1 MKIFRIIIITTLFI
15 QYSLCCKANSLDI
28 SFHTLS
34 PSGGFYYDGILD
46 LLHDDVG
53 YIWIVMPNEI
63 FRFDGQRHKRYS
75 SKFYYQDT
83 AEPICFSAI
92 EKDDQG
98 RIYVATTKGIFVYDR
113 ELDVFGSLLPGCWTG
128 VKKDL
133 DGKLWFY
140 NDLLVGFWEEERG
153 IFTEV
158 AASFGGFT
166 EKRFHA
172 NEAGV
177 LIGTKKGEI
186 YSIASDA
193 HEVELYFKF
202 PEDYSISGIASND
215 STVWVL
221 TENQGLFVIDSQSK
235 VIVKKY
241 TFFAAQKA
249 ELIPAKVLYLKDEYA
264 WVGTLRGLHVINM
277 QDDSHVTY
285 LKHNNS
291 GLPSSSIWTIYE
303 DERHNLLIGTYAG
316 GLCYVDFKG
325 GDRFQSYFYDT
336 TELINNLVSCFAEDD
351 EYLWIGTEGGGV
363 NRLNKKT
370 GELKSYTHMFN
381 RPSLSFDNVK
391 SLAFDAAGRLWI
403 GMYRAGL
410 DCFDVQKGTFHNF
423 RLDQQSDVKKIVL
436 EADSGLWCANQSNQY
451 VSFVSFKSGC
461 ISHYR
466 VLDQGIVADI
476 CRGGGDDL
484 WVAKANA
491 LYRVDVSTMNVKSC
505 VSAQENM
512 RIETIAVDG
521 EGIVWIGTMDSGV
534 LKYNPRDG
542 SLCQYDEILKYGV
555 YIVYSICFDDAG
567 NPWFGTDNGL
577 FKLDKNHGETFYRF
591 DGNDGIRGM
600 TFYPKSCMKGRGG
613 ELYFGG
619 MNGFTVVYPSN
630 VHVDGFKPQVVISDF
645 YVNNRLVTLNE
656 DGSPLTK
663 NIEVLDEVF
672 LDHKQDNFGFRFFS
686 NDYINSS
693 KSRFKYRLKGY
704 DRDWIE
710 VDATHNMVNYVKVPS
725 GNYVFEVIAANS
737 DGLWNVEPTCV
748 RIKMLPSPFR
758 TWWAYCC
765 YFLLLLSVACIIA
778 HYYLRQKKMELKLY
792 MEDIKTQQREA
803 AHQSQLRF
811 FTNIS
816 HEFRTP
822 LFLMIAALDRLE
834 KGRGEDKYFQLLTR
848 NTHRLLTLINELL
861 DFRTIEN
868 EQMKLNLAKGDIN
881 VLVDAIARDF
891 QFYASDQGISFSIC
905 KGASLDGVLIYFD
918 PQIIE
923 KIVLNLLNNAFKFT
937 TKGGTISIE
946 TYGKVSEFKPSYAN
960 SHKEGR
966 EVSADDFCI
975 VVRDT
980 GVGISKDS
988 IADIFVRFFKI
999 KEEGTERHM
1008 GSGIGLA
1015 LVKGLV
1021 LLHKGSIV
1029 VYSERGKGTEFVVS
1043 FSRNELIYEGK
1054 GFGKHGS
1061 ERNAIVESNVDFP
1074 ECLDFRETEHQ
1085 ESCPIKQE
1093 RKCVL
1098 LVEDNVEVRMT
1109 ICEFIAEY
1117 FEVLEA
1123 ADGVEALE
1131 MLSAKK
1137 NIDLV
1142 ISDVMMPRKDGVALC
1157 QEVKADINFS
1167 HIPFVMLTAKGGVE
1181 SRIEGVDAGADA
1193 YFEKPVNLKL
1203 LLVTIRN
1210 LLSQKQKMKD
1220 YWAKN
1225 YFVEN
1230 MQQAISQQDN
1240 IFMEKLIEVIEAN
1253 IERSDIDVNYVA
1265 SQLSMSR
1272 SKLYNKIRLMTG
1284 KSIVEFIR
1292 SYRLRKAARLLSE
1305 ENLSIKEVMMRVGI
1319 ESDSY
1324 FAKSFK
1330 AKYGVT
1336 PSEFMKKL
1344 KNK

>member
-1 MKIFRIIIITTLFI
+1 M
-15 QYSLCCKANSLDI
+15 
-28 SFHTLS
+28 
-34 PSGGFYYDGILD
+34 
-46 LLHDDVG
+46 
-53 YIWIVMPNEI
+53 
-63 FRFDGQRHKRYS
+63 
-75 SKFYYQDT
+75 
-83 AEPICFSAI
+83 
-92 EKDDQG
+92 
-98 RIYVATTKGIFVYDR
+98 
-113 ELDVFGSLLPGCWTG
+113 
-128 VKKDL
+128 
-133 DGKLWFY
+133 
-140 NDLLVGFWEEERG
+140 
-153 IFTEV
+153 
-158 AASFGGFT
+158 
-166 EKRFHA
+166 
-172 NEAGV
+172 
-177 LIGTKKGEI
+177 
-186 YSIASDA
+186 
-193 HEVELYFKF
+193 
-202 PEDYSISGIASND
+202 
-215 STVWVL
+215 
-221 TENQGLFVIDSQSK
+221 
-235 VIVKKY
+235 
-241 TFFAAQKA
+241 
-249 ELIPAKVLYLKDEYA
+249 
-264 WVGTLRGLHVINM
+264 
-277 QDDSHVTY
+277 
-285 LKHNNS
+285 
-291 GLPSSSIWTIYE
+291 
-303 DERHNLLIGTYAG
+303 
-316 GLCYVDFKG
+316 
-325 GDRFQSYFYDT
+325 
-336 TELINNLVSCFAEDD
+336 
-351 EYLWIGTEGGGV
+351 
-363 NRLNKKT
+363 
-370 GELKSYTHMFN
+370 
-381 RPSLSFDNVK
+381 
-391 SLAFDAAGRLWI
+391 
-403 GMYRAGL
+403 
-410 DCFDVQKGTFHNF
+410 
-423 RLDQQSDVKKIVL
+423 
-436 EADSGLWCANQSNQY
+436 
-451 VSFVSFKSGC
+451 
-461 ISHYR
+461 
-466 VLDQGIVADI
+466 
-476 CRGGGDDL
+476 
-484 WVAKANA
+484 
-491 LYRVDVSTMNVKSC
+491 
-505 VSAQENM
+505 
-512 RIETIAVDG
+512 
-521 EGIVWIGTMDSGV
+521 
-534 LKYNPRDG
+534 
-542 SLCQYDEILKYGV
+542 
-555 YIVYSICFDDAG
+555 
-567 NPWFGTDNGL
+567 
-577 FKLDKNHGETFYRF
+577 
-591 DGNDGIRGM
+591 
-600 TFYPKSCMKGRGG
+600 
-613 ELYFGG
+613 
-619 MNGFTVVYPSN
+619 
-630 VHVDGFKPQVVISDF
+630 
-645 YVNNRLVTLNE
+645 
-656 DGSPLTK
+656 
-663 NIEVLDEVF
+663 
-672 LDHKQDNFGFRFFS
+672 
-686 NDYINSS
+686 
-693 KSRFKYRLKGY
+693 
-704 DRDWIE
+704 
-710 VDATHNMVNYVKVPS
+710 
-725 GNYVFEVIAANS
+725 
-737 DGLWNVEPTCV
+737 
-748 RIKMLPSPFR
+748 
-758 TWWAYCC
+758 
-765 YFLLLLSVACIIA
+765 
-778 HYYLRQKKMELKLY
+778 
-792 MEDIKTQQREA
+792 
-803 AHQSQLRF
+803 
-811 FTNIS
+811 
-816 HEFRTP
+816 
-822 LFLMIAALDRLE
+822 
-834 KGRGEDKYFQLLTR
+834 
-848 NTHRLLTLINELL
+848 
-861 DFRTIEN
+861 
-868 EQMKLNLAKGDIN
+868 
-881 VLVDAIARDF
+881 
-891 QFYASDQGISFSIC
+891 
-905 KGASLDGVLIYFD
+905 DGVLIYFD

-1117 FEVLEA
+1117 FEVLEV

-1330 AKYGVT
+1330 AEYGVT